1 MCGILFT
8 NYKSVTNK
16 SFNKALKLMNHR
28 GPDYQNSVEVNGSYM
43 GHNRLSV
50 IDLNHRS
57 NQPFSREK
65 LHIIYNGEL
74 YNYQELTK
82 RFKLNVK
89 TSSDTEV
96 VLLMYQKLGPKCLNY
111 FNGMFAFVIYDENTD
126 DIFVARDRLGI
137 KPLYYN
143 IKGKNLLFSSEIA
156 PILEISP
163 EEFDDFGIRQYRKLR
178 MTVKNYTVYNN
189 IKFFPAGHYWLN
201 GRMYKYWDLCI
212 DDREPPSDEELS
224 ELIKSAVIARKVS
237 DVPVGSYLSGG
248 LDSTIL
254 SYILKPTHTWTVGF
268 PEVNEFEWGSLANQ
282 GLGSIH
288 HQTIVDSSEFIETAK
303 WMINKRKEPLSVPN
317 EVLLYLMTLEVK
329 KSNTVVL
336 SGEGADELFFG
347 YHRVFNWAYRSN
359 KLDLDEFD
367 KKYCYGTNQDDEVL
381 DFALEGIDGKTVLDK
396 IAYFFQIDHL
406 HGLLRR
412 LDNSTMLCGVEAR
425 VPFVDHRLVEMVA
438 GCPFDWRMGK
448 SFKEPL
454 KRIFKDTIP
463 KEIIDRDKVGFA
475 VDLRTMFKTEGK
487 TPMDS
492 WLEFNLDVLS
502 DISKKTS

>member
-1 MCGILFT
+1 MCGILLT
-8 NYKSVTNK
+8 NFQHVTCN
-16 SFNKALKLMNHR
+16 SFNKALKLMSHR
-28 GPDYQNSVEVNGSYM
+28 GPDYEDSVEINGLFM

-50 IDLNHRS
+50 IDLDNRS
-57 NQPFSREK
+57 NQPFSKDK

-74 YNYQELTK
+74 YNFKDLKK
-82 RFKLNVK
+82 RFKLDV
-89 TSSDTEV
+89 TTASDTEV
-96 VLLMYQKLGPKCLNY
+96 VLLMYRKFGSKCLKY
-111 FNGMFAFVIYDENTD
+111 FNGMFAFAIYDENTG

-143 IKGKNLLFSSEIA
+143 TNGKNLLFSSEIA
-156 PILEISP
+156 PMLEISP
-163 EEFDDFGIRQYRKLR
+163 ENFDDFGLRQYRKLR

-189 IKFFPAGHYWLN
+189 INFFPAGHYWLN
-201 GRMYKYWDLCI
+201 GSMYKYWDFNI
-212 DDREPPSDEELS
+212 EDKEPPSDEELAD
-224 ELIKSAVIARKVS
+224 LIESAVISRKVS

-268 PEVNEFEWGSLANQ
+268 PDNNEFFWGNLANQ

-288 HQTIVDSSEFIETAK
+288 NQTIVDSNEFIETAS
-303 WMINKRKEPLSVPN
+303 WMIKKRREPLSVPN

-329 KSNTVVL
+329 KRNTVVL

-347 YHRVFNWAYRSN
+347 YHRIFNWAYNSN

-367 KKYCYGTNQDDEVL
+367 KKYCYGTNQDYEVL
-381 DFALEGIDGKTVLDK
+381 DFALEGIEGKSVLDK

-425 VPFVDHRLVEMVA
+425 VPFVDHRLIERIA

-454 KRIFKDTIP
+454 KRIYTNTIP
-463 KEIIDRDKVGFA
+463 KKIIDREKIGFP
-475 VDLRTMFKTEGK
+475 VDLGTMFNEVGK

-492 WLEFNLDVLS
+492 WLEFNLDTL
-502 DISKKTS
+502 TRTP